1 MAKPVFRQYR
11 QHETM
16 VLPPGPGDFI
26 DENHPCRI
34 VSDVIDRLDLSK
46 SEATCK
52 GGGAGS
58 YDPLML
64 LRVIVYA
71 CPVNVCPGRQIAR
84 LLKESVVFMWLPGMS
99 FPDFRTI
106 SSFRSRRLGNGVF
119 DGIFAEVVTLLNG
132 EGLVSPDVQYI
143 DGTKTGSAANKY
155 TFVWKKSVEKNREKL
170 KAKVTAVLARAQEIA
185 GSEASE
191 GDTGDTPEDFAERS
205 RRLPER
211 MDEMK
216 KEGKEESKE
225 DKALRRE
232 LEKVGGEYQDRLHD
246 YDAKP
251 GIMGPRNSY
260 SRTGP
265 DATFMRLKEDAMLN
279 GQTRPACNVR
289 ISTENQF
296 ITHYGIYQRP
306 GDTAVLIPC
315 LRSFHDT
322 CGFHSS
328 EICAGSGYG
337 SEENYGFMSGSGM
350 KPCVR
355 YNMFHKEMKTAFKN
369 SAFKADNMFCNAAGD
384 FCVCPMGR
392 RLSFSHTGKTV
403 SEPGYVPQVSVY
415 KACNCEHCPAR
426 GMCYKGKGPQ
436 RIMEVNHT
444 RNEYRSGA
452 GELLTPE
459 RGLEHR
465 SKRPIEPEPVFGDIR
480 FNHGFRRFRLR
491 SLPKVKTEFGLA
503 APAHNLR
510 KYAGIIASKMT
521 GEGEMMAA

>member
-16 VLPPGPGDFI
+16 VLPPSPDDFI
-26 DENHPCRI
+26 DVNHPCRI
-34 VSDVIDRLDLSK
+34 VSDVTGRLDLSEL
-46 SEATCK
+46 EATYR
-52 GGGAGS
+52 GGGASS
-58 YDPLML
+58 YDPLMM

-71 CPVNVCPGRQIAR
+71 CLVNVCSGRQIAR

-106 SSFRSRRLGNGVF
+106 SLFRSRRPGNGVF
-119 DGIFAEVVTLLNG
+119 DGIFAEVVTLLNE

-143 DGTKTGSAANKY
+143 DGTRIESAASKY

-170 KAKVTAVLARAQEIA
+170 KARITAVLTQAQEVT
-185 GSEASE
+185 GSETSE
-191 GDTGDTPEDFAERS
+191 GEAGDTPEDFAERS

-216 KEGKEESKE
+216 NEGKEESKE

-251 GIMGPRNSY
+251 EIMGPRNSY
-260 SRTGP
+260 SKTDP

-279 GQTRPACNVR
+279 GQTKPAYNVR

-315 LRSFHDT
+315 LKSFYDT
-322 CGFHSS
+322 YGFHSR

-337 SEENYGFMSGSGM
+337 SEENYDFMFGNGM
-350 KPCVR
+350 LPCVR
-355 YNMFHKEMKTAFKN
+355 YNMFHKEMKKAFKN
-369 SAFKADNMFCNAAGD
+369 SAFKADNMFYNAAGD
-384 FCVCPMGR
+384 FCVCPMGQ
-392 RLSFSHTGKTV
+392 RLNFSHTEKTG
-403 SEPGYVPQVSVY
+403 SDPGYVSQVSVY

-436 RIMEVNHT
+436 RITEVNHT
-444 RNEYRSGA
+444 KNEYRAGA
-452 GELLTPE
+452 GELLTSE

-465 SKRPIEPEPVFGDIR
+465 SKRPIEPESVFGDIR
-480 FNHGFRRFRLR
+480 FNHGFRKFRLR
-491 SLPKVKTEFGLA
+491 SLPKVKIEFGLA

>member
-16 VLPPGPGDFI
+16 VLPPSLDDFI

-46 SEATCK
+46 LEATYK
-52 GGGAGS
+52 GGGASS

-64 LRVIVYA
+64 LKVIVYA
-71 CPVNVCPGRQIAR
+71 YLVNVYSGRQIAR
-84 LLKESVVFMWLPGMS
+84 LLKESVVFMWLSGMS

-106 SSFRSRRLGNGVF
+106 NSFRSKRLGNGVF
-119 DGIFAEVVTLLNG
+119 DGIFAEVVTLLNR
-132 EGLVSPDVQYI
+132 EGLVSLDVQYI
-143 DGTKTGSAANKY
+143 DGTKIESAANKY
-155 TFVWKKSVEKNREKL
+155 TFVWKKSVEKNKAKL
-170 KAKVTAVLARAQEIA
+170 KAKITAVLTQAQEIA

-191 GDTGDTPEDFAERS
+191 GDAGDTPEDFAESS
-205 RRLPER
+205 RRLLER

-225 DKALRRE
+225 DKALRKE
-232 LEKVGGEYQDRLHD
+232 LEKVDGEYADRLRD
-246 YDAKP
+246 YDAKLE
-251 GIMGPRNSY
+251 IMGPRNSY
-260 SRTGP
+260 SKTDP

-279 GQTRPACNVR
+279 GQTKPAYNVQ

-306 GDTAVLIPC
+306 GDTAVLIPY

-322 CGFHSS
+322 YGFHSS
-328 EICAGSGYG
+328 EICADSGYG
-337 SEENYGFMSGSGM
+337 SEENYEFMFGNSM
-350 KPCVR
+350 KPYVK
-355 YNMFHKEMKTAFKN
+355 YNMFHKEMKKAFKSN
-369 SAFKADNMFCNAAGD
+369 AFKADNMFYNAAGD
-384 FCVCPMGR
+384 FYVCPMGQ
-392 RLSFSHTGKTV
+392 RLSFSHTEKTV
-403 SEPGYVPQVSVY
+403 SELGYVSQVSVY

-444 RNEYRSGA
+444 KNEYRSRTR
-452 GELLTPE
+452 ELLTSE

-465 SKRPIEPEPVFGDIR
+465 SKRPIEPESVFGDIK

-491 SLPKVKTEFGLA
+491 SLPKVKIEFGLA
-503 APAHNLR
+503 ALAHNLR
-510 KYAGIIASKMT
+510 KYAGIIASKT
-521 GEGEMMAA
+521 AEEREMMAA

>member
-16 VLPPGPGDFI
+16 VLPPSLDDFI

-34 VSDVIDRLDLSK
+34 VSDVIDRLDLSEL
-46 SEATCK
+46 EATYR
-52 GGGAGS
+52 GGGASS

-64 LRVIVYA
+64 LKVIVYA
-71 CPVNVCPGRQIAR
+71 YLVNVYSGRQIAR
-84 LLKESVVFMWLPGMS
+84 LLKESVVFMWLSGMS

-106 SSFRSRRLGNGVF
+106 NLFRSSRLGNGVF
-119 DGIFAEVVTLLNG
+119 DGIFAEVVTLLNE
-132 EGLVSPDVQYI
+132 EGLVSLDVQYI
-143 DGTKTGSAANKY
+143 DGTKIESAANKY

-205 RRLPER
+205 RRLLER

-225 DKALRRE
+225 DKALRKE
-232 LEKVGGEYQDRLHD
+232 LEKVDGEYADRLRD
-246 YDAKP
+246 YDAKLE
-251 GIMGPRNSY
+251 IMGPRNSY
-260 SRTGP
+260 SKTDP

-279 GQTRPACNVR
+279 GQTKPAYNVQ

-306 GDTAVLIPC
+306 GDTAVLIPY

-322 CGFHSS
+322 YGFHSS
-328 EICAGSGYG
+328 EICADSGYG
-337 SEENYGFMSGSGM
+337 SEENYEFMFGNSM
-350 KPCVR
+350 KPYVK
-355 YNMFHKEMKTAFKN
+355 YNMFHKEMKKAFKSN
-369 SAFKADNMFCNAAGD
+369 AFKADNMFYNAAGD
-384 FCVCPMGR
+384 FYVCPMGQ
-392 RLSFSHTGKTV
+392 RLSFSHTEKTV
-403 SEPGYVPQVSVY
+403 SELGYVSQVSVY

-444 RNEYRSGA
+444 KNEYRSRTR
-452 GELLTPE
+452 ELLTSE

-465 SKRPIEPEPVFGDIR
+465 SKRPIEPESVFGDIK

-491 SLPKVKTEFGLA
+491 SLPKVKIEFGLA
-503 APAHNLR
+503 ALAHNLR
-510 KYAGIIASKMT
+510 KYAGIIASKT
-521 GEGEMMAA
+521 AEEREMMAA